1 MNSGTVA
8 VSNPVSP
15 ESMRVSPHEI
25 SEKGIAVLVIPRIVM
40 RPTIFL
46 GRLVG
51 VLLISIQSQHIV
63 DAKVIRNA
71 TRVRGPISAIA
82 ILIQ

>member
-8 VSNPVSP
+8 VSSPVRP

-25 SEKGIAVLVIPRIVM
+25 SEKGIAVLVIPIIVV
-40 RPTIFL
+40 RPTMFFGMLI
-46 GRLVG
+46 G
-51 VLLISIQSQHIV
+51 VLLISSHSQHTV
-63 DAKVIRNA
+63 DARVIRNA
-71 TRVRGPISAIA
+71 TRVRGPISMSA

>member
-8 VSNPVSP
+8 VSSPVSP
-15 ESMRVSPHEI
+15 ESMRVSPHAI
-25 SEKGIAVLVIPRIVM
+25 SEKGIAELVMPRMVM
-40 RPTIFL
+40 RPTMFL
-46 GRLVG
+46 GKLIG
-51 VLLISIQSQHIV
+51 VLLISSHSQHTM
-63 DAKVIRNA
+63 DAKVTRNA